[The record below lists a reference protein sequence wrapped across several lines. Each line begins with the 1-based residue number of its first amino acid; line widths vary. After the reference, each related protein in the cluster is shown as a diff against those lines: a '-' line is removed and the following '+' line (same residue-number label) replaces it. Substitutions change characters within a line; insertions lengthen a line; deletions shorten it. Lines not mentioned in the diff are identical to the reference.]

1 MAQINVRIVLG
12 VTSIDHVNGAK
23 IITLNKYNM
32 LKPRVKLV
40 EYPLG
45 FALAR
50 NGKNNLGYS
59 KGGYPL
65 NKNSMPLNENNTNS
79 LKR

>member
-1 MAQINVRIVLG
+1 
-12 VTSIDHVNGAK
+12 
-23 IITLNKYNM
+23 M
-32 LKPRVKLV
+32 LKTNLKVIT
-40 EYPLG
+40 YPLG

-50 NGKNNLGYS
+50 NSGTSRGYT

-65 NKNSMPLNENNTNS
+65 NKNGMPLTKNNTNA

>member
-1 MAQINVRIVLG
+1 MSTSKQLSKVELIALG
-12 VTSIDHVNGAK
+12 VHPLTANRLLHMRRAK
-23 IITLNKYNM
+23 ETAT
-32 LKPRVKLV
+32 VK
-40 EYPLG
+40 YPLG

-65 NKNSMPLNENNTNS
+65 NKNGIPLNENNTNA

>member
-1 MAQINVRIVLG
+1 MS
-12 VTSIDHVNGAK
+12 TSKQLSKV
-23 IITLNKYNM
+23 IT
-32 LKPRVKLV
+32 
-40 EYPLG
+40 YPLG
-45 FALAR
+45 FAIAR

-65 NKNSMPLNENNTNS
+65 NKNGMPLNENNTNA